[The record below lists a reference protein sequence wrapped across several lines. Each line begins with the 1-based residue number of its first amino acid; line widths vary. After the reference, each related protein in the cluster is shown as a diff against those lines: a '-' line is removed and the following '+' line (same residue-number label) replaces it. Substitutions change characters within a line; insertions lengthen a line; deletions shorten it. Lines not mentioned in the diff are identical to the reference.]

1 MRLVGSDLPSKSNL
15 IPSIQCAWG
24 RGGGPPAP
32 SSVRGTHYPPQTP
45 IPQHQDRMNPS
56 LPCSETVR
64 NRSQSAGHRMKVV
77 ALQCSCAP
85 VGSVQSN
92 WHHQRQILHWSPD
105 ASGRRRCNWSVSTT
119 TSPPLLPTPWHQRTR
134 DRFSLLPPPITTG
147 SIMKSTFVFNEITL
161 IAPAIWE
168 FKGHCWVSTDSGRG
182 LIDTTTTT
190 ATFNK
195 EKQKKTG
202 GSWTC
207 SNTHS

>member
-119 TSPPLLPTPWHQRTR
+119 TSPPSSPLLGTNGPGTGSPSSPLPLQPALLWNLRLFSMKSLWLHQPFENLKAIVGFQRTV
-134 DRFSLLPPPITTG
+134 G
-147 SIMKSTFVFNEITL
+147 V
-161 IAPAIWE
+161 A
-168 FKGHCWVSTDSGRG
+168 
-182 LIDTTTTT
+182 
-190 ATFNK
+190 
-195 EKQKKTG
+195 
-202 GSWTC
+202 
-207 SNTHS
+207 